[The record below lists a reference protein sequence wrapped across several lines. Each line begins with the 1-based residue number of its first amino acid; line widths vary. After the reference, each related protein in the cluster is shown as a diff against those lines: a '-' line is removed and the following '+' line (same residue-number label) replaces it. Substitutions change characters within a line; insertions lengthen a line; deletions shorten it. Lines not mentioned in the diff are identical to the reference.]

1 MQLFE
6 IISYWLAVLSYATAF
21 GVFCIAFFFAKD
33 KFSSFAIIAVYF
45 GLSMHTLFQI
55 LRWIYTGHP
64 PFVSLFESASAT
76 AWFAILF
83 YLILQIQGK
92 GFDLAGLGVSGGS
105 FLLMGWASTPSYAGE
120 PLSAGLDSVWLFIHA
135 SFATA
140 SVALFLVA
148 AGISFM
154 WLKRNR
160 QSTAGDKINPSTPE
174 LLDEMV
180 FRYIMMGFLFHTI
193 MLASGAVWA
202 NNAWG
207 RYWAWDPIE
216 TWSLITWIVYAL
228 YLHIHFTFKRLRG
241 KFTAWYAIIAVLI
254 AAFSLWGVG
263 YVYQT
268 IHSYG

>member
-1 MQLFE
+1 MQISE
-6 IISYWLAVLSYATAF
+6 ILSFWLAVLSYAAAF
-21 GVFCIAFFFAKD
+21 ATFCIAFFFAKPR
-33 KFSSFAIIAVYF
+33 FSLYAIRASYV
-45 GLSMHTLFQI
+45 GLTLHTVSQI

-76 AWFAILF
+76 AWFAIVA
-83 YLILQIQGK
+83 YLILQVQGK
-92 GFDLAGLGVSGGS
+92 GFDLAGLGVTGGA
-105 FLLMGWASTPSYAGE
+105 FLLMGWASTPSNAGV
-120 PLSAGLDSVWLFIHA
+120 PLATGLDSIWLFIHA

-148 AGISFM
+148 AGISFV
-154 WLKRNR
+154 WLKRSHQN
-160 QSTAGDKINPSTPE
+160 SNGEVVGIATPE
-174 LLDEMV
+174 VLDEMV
-180 FRYIMMGFLFHTI
+180 FRTIIIGFLFHTV

-216 TWSLITWIVYAL
+216 TWSLITWIIYAL
-228 YLHIHFTFKRLRG
+228 YLHIHFTYKKLRG
-241 KFTAWYAIIAVLI
+241 AFSAWYSILAVII